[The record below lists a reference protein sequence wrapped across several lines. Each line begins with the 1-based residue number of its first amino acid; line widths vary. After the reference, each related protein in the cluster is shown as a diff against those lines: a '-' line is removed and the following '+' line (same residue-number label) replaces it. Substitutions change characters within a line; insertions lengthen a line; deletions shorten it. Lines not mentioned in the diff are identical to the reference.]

1 LRSKGNKYE
10 SIAVQYLK
18 EKGYS
23 ILERNFHCGRGEI
36 DIVAFKDGVLV
47 FVEVKGGTTEE
58 FGHPV
63 DRLTR
68 AKFLRILECAYRFM
82 EKQGRELPF
91 RIDLITVFRKKIQ
104 HYENVS
110 LL

>member
-1 LRSKGNKYE
+1 MRNKGNKYE
-10 SIAVQYLK
+10 ALAVEYL
-18 EKGYS
+18 ESKGYS
-23 ILERNFHCGRGEI
+23 VLERNFHCGRGEI
-36 DIVAFKDGVLV
+36 DIVAFKDDTLV
-47 FVEVKGGTTEE
+47 FVEVKGGTTGE

-63 DRLTR
+63 ERLTR

-91 RIDLITVFRKKIQ
+91 RIDLITVFRGKIQ